1 MAGPSMKPPWL
12 DILSPLRSPLAS
24 APLQVP
30 AFPYCRC
37 LGCNDFLVVNVSI
50 SRSSGFVTVR
60 KRSGHWDP
68 SYYPKSTTPK

>member
-50 SRSSGFVTVR
+50 SRSSGFVC
-60 KRSGHWDP
+60 GNDP
-68 SYYPKSTTPK
+68 AIGIHRTHYPK